1 MTEKY
6 VNGEI
11 VVAARMEDEEW
22 YSDYQM
28 LMEIG
33 LLKTNKK
40 KIIRDFQK
48 EYTIIHG
55 AKFSDSKRL
64 DMWATWIAQSQ
75 EECMNSPE
83 FKKML
88 ELEKKSAGFWK

>member
-11 VVAARMEDEEW
+11 VVAARMEDEDW

-33 LLKTNKK
+33 LMKTNKK

-64 DMWATWIAQSQ
+64 DMWASWIAHSNK
-75 EECMNSPE
+75 ECMNSPE
-83 FKKML
+83 FKKYL
-88 ELEKKSAGFWK
+88 ELENNAESW